1 MNKVCVYGSL
11 RKGMYNYVLMQN
23 TIYLGDSEVQG
34 ATLYDMGSFP
44 RIALD
49 HGETSVKAEVYEV
62 TEEQLTL
69 LDRLEGYKSP
79 TADNF
84 YDRAVVNTP
93 YGQAYIYHIDGV
105 NTEPVVECG
114 DWVQYLYGVAA

>member
-11 RKGMYNYVLMQN
+11 RKGMYNHVLMQN
-23 TIYLGDSEVQG
+23 AIYLGDSAVQG
-34 ATLYDMGSFP
+34 ATLYDMGAFP
-44 RIALD
+44 RVALD
-49 HGETSVKAEVYEV
+49 HGESSVKVEVYEV

-93 YGQAYIYHIDGV
+93 YGQAYLYHIDGEGD
-105 NTEPVVECG
+105 EPVVEGG
-114 DWVQYLYGVAA
+114 DWVEHVYGVAA